1 MKGAI
6 RPNHIPKNKGK
17 LIVAGLPPL
26 TLTTISE
33 IAEEVEKVDIPDRTT
48 ASGGQ
53 KKAVEFTAT
62 LPSHHDAE
70 VAAVEAWFVQGQD
83 PVHPLYKKVGTLV
96 QERIGFGLPKT
107 YTLVGLWISKRQI
120 PNSEMANEG
129 EMQELELT
137 FQADNVIPVT

>member
-26 TLTTISE
+26 TLTTIGD
-33 IAEEVEKVDIPDRTT
+33 IDEELETVDLPDKTT

-53 KKAVEFTAT
+53 RKALEFTAT
-62 LPSHHDAE
+62 LPMHHDVE
-70 VAAVEAWFVQGQD
+70 VAAVEAWYVQGQD

-96 QERIGFGLPKT
+96 YERVGFGVPRS
-107 YTLVGLWISKRQI
+107 YTLMGLYISKRKI
-120 PNSEMANEG
+120 PGAEMANEG

-137 FQADNVIPVT
+137 FKADQVIPAS